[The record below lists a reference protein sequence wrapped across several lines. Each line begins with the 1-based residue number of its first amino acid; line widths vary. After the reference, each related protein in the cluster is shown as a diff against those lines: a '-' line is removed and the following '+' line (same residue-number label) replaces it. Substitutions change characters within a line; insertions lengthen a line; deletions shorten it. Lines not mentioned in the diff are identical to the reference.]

1 VRNLID
7 ANMSDDSYDFK
18 LYRYHPSMAAA
29 VLFIILFL
37 LITAIHSYQ
46 MIRTRVWIFIPFVL
60 GGFCTSQL
68 HFFT

>member
-1 VRNLID
+1 
-7 ANMSDDSYDFK
+7 MSDDGSDFK

-37 LITAIHSYQ
+37 AITAVHSYQ

-60 GGFCTSQL
+60 GGFCMSQPSPSHL
-68 HFFT
+68 NS